1 MLARRRTTGALSAA
15 LFLLFASSSAL
26 ALSPKICSTR
36 NNHASASSNN
46 KGQDVLIVSPLSAS
60 IAPSD
65 EVQTQPASQIDTFLS
80 SYAGSRVLLGGVA
93 LIYASN
99 FPLGAMMADSLPASA
114 VTSSRFVVAA
124 LALLPFMPR
133 IAPTLRLPAVA
144 SGLLVSLGYICQ
156 SLALV
161 DTPPAAVSFLGV
173 ATPIV
178 VCPLLEC
185 VVDGKK
191 MSPKDAPQT
200 WLAAS
205 LCIAGVAMLELMGGG
220 GGGSDVAPSAASTWG
235 IDNGGILSLLAGLG
249 FGTSCYFSEKMMRD
263 QPKEQAL
270 PITSVLVATTALA
283 SGVWS
288 LADGW
293 MATPDA
299 WHYTL
304 PGLFVDPSLSMV
316 AAAVL
321 WTGLISTSMNFFLEM
336 KALGS
341 VPSAEASVILAAEP
355 LAAAALGSIMLH
367 EELATYDYIGG
378 ALIITACLVN
388 TLKPE
393 DILARTNALFA
404 SASAPDAAREAK
416 KSGQ

>member
-15 LFLLFASSSAL
+15 IFLLFASSSAL
-26 ALSPKICSTR
+26 AFSPKICSHR

-65 EVQTQPASQIDTFLS
+65 EVQTQPTSQLDTFLS
-80 SYAGSRVLLGGVA
+80 SYAGSRMLLGGVA

-220 GGGSDVAPSAASTWG
+220 GGSDVAPSAASTWG

-293 MATPDA
+293 MASPDA

-341 VPSAEASVILAAEP
+341 VPSAEAAVILAAEP

-393 DILARTNALFA
+393 DILARTNTLFA
-404 SASAPDAAREAK
+404 SASAPDAAT
-416 KSGQ
+416 KSGR